1 MMDLSKHVLRAGFPV
16 WDICNNRG
24 NVEED
29 FCQGAKKAWS
39 IYLYIRKATYVVGAD
54 GESSAGA
61 SYKTRIAKRG
71 ERDLG
76 PHAGSRNFVI
86 SHRCSGERACKS
98 KRERWTNRK
107 ESIAKPRLRKD
118 RDRK

>member
-1 MMDLSKHVLRAGFPV
+1 MIDLFKHVLRAGFPV
-16 WDICNNRG
+16 WDICNSRG
-24 NVEED
+24 SVEED

-61 SYKTRIAKRG
+61 SYKTRIAERG

-86 SHRCSGERACKS
+86 SHRCSGERACVQIQTGTLDEQKG
-98 KRERWTNRK
+98 KYRK
-107 ESIAKPRLRKD
+107 AEAVGRQR
-118 RDRK
+118 